1 MPSLTTERIKAKL
14 EIVEFLRGYLT
25 LQQAGRNFKALCP
38 FHHEKSPS
46 FMISPERQSWHCFGC
61 SLGGDIFGFVMRY
74 ENLEFGEALRMLAE
88 KAGVEL
94 RHENP
99 AEYKYTGLLYDLN
112 NAAKEFF
119 KKSLAAAPVAKQY
132 LAERGITPAT
142 IEEFELG
149 WAPNEPEGLSMHLL
163 NTGSGPQDLLQAGL
177 SIKTERGMMLDGISA
192 HCIFWVHT
200 TAWTN
205 SPTIRRYSACFC
217 LTSRVLLTVNWINTQ
232 SSLRAMSR

>member
-1 MPSLTTERIKAKL
+1 MPSPTTERIKAKL
-14 EIVEFLRGYLT
+14 EIVDFLRGYLT
-25 LQQAGRNFKALCP
+25 LQPAGRNFKALCP

-112 NAAKEFF
+112 AAAKDFF
-119 KKSLAAAPVAKQY
+119 KKALAAAPIAKKY
-132 LAERGITPAT
+132 LAERGLAAET
-142 IEEFELG
+142 IEEFEIG
-149 WAPNEPEGLSMHLL
+149 WAPNEPERRSMHLF
-163 NTGSGPQDLLQAGL
+163 NSGQRPQDLLQTRP
-177 SIKTERGMMLDGISA
+177 SIKN
-192 HCIFWVHT
+192 H
-200 TAWTN
+200 
-205 SPTIRRYSACFC
+205 
-217 LTSRVLLTVNWINTQ
+217 Q
-232 SSLRAMSR
+232 